1 VALSLATGCL
11 TLIRGHLHV
20 LGDGRGQF
28 CPLTVVE
35 TGRGRRLTRRQLGR
49 FLKTMRAAS
58 DVAPASATVPT
69 MVASTG
75 GGGGGSFKRQLDSG
89 GLDSAGNCTS
99 LAVMAAR
106 VGAKFAQGRGYL

>member
-1 VALSLATGCL
+1 VALSLATGRL

-75 GGGGGSFKRQLDSG
+75 GGGSFKRQLDSR

-106 VGAKFAQGRGYL
+106 VGAKSAQGRGYL